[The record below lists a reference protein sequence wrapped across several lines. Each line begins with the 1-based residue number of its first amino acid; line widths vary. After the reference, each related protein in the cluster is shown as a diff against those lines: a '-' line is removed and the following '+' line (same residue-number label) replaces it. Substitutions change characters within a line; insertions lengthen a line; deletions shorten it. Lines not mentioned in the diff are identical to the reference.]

1 MRERTMTTASRT
13 AVLRRR
19 GAGRGLLAATLLALL
34 SFEENLLFASS
45 PVSPLPPKTAVVVTA
60 VQDLF
65 TRPDE
70 NSSVDDQ
77 VILGERVEVLE
88 DAPGFAKVRT
98 AAGEVAWIP
107 ERALRRGEATA
118 ARANAKVARVTSNFA
133 HVYTSPSFT
142 KQKPLLTAPV
152 GATVAVEDFPGGEE
166 AKPVAEARAT
176 DVYSWVRV
184 RLPDGRI
191 GYVAA
196 RDVSLLS
203 FSENLS
209 LRSSL
214 SLPLRS
220 PSDWISFGKRFLGA
234 PYTWGGT
241 TPLGFDC
248 SGLIQR
254 IFREHGVLLK
264 RNSYEQAF
272 QDPQLVPVALEKL
285 RPGDLLF
292 FGTEEKIDHEAM
304 WLGDGTVLQSTRHGV
319 PGVQVTPFDS
329 PFLKPHFR
337 YARRLK
343 REEKNSSNEKP
354 TKEEKEN
361 ISTKGEERKVGGLTE
376 AKARILRQALDALAD
391 GSGARFGIYVKDL
404 SSGISLSKNPSS
416 AMHAASTMKT
426 PVLLEVL
433 RRVDAGTLSLSD
445 EIPVKNE
452 FKSLV
457 DGSPFS
463 VGLEE
468 SDGPTMKKLGREAT
482 LEFLVTEMIVRSS
495 NLAANLV
502 LSLVGPENVQ
512 ALTNDLGASTVK
524 VRRCVEDSKA
534 FAQGLNNETDA
545 AGMAAVMEAAVRS
558 PRLSAAARAKAWEI
572 LTGQTF
578 NEEIPAGLHP
588 QSGAI
593 VGHKTGSISSVQ
605 HDAAVVRLP
614 DGREYVLVLLA
625 DDFGAKEEG
634 RRKVLDAARKMSRAV
649 WEAMVAP

>member
-1 MRERTMTTASRT
+1 MRHRMTT
-13 AVLRRR
+13 L
-19 GAGRGLLAATLLALL
+19 AGRASLRALAAAFLLF
-34 SFEENLLFASS
+34 SFEEISFA
-45 PVSPLPPKTAVVVTA
+45 AVVTAA

-70 NSSVDDQ
+70 TSSVDDQ
-77 VILGERVEVLE
+77 VILGERVEILE
-88 DAPGFAKVRT
+88 DTAGFARVRT

-107 ERALRRGEATA
+107 ERALRRGDAPA
-118 ARANAKVARVTSNFA
+118 AAKVARVTSNFA
-133 HVYTSPSFT
+133 HVYATPSFT

-152 GATVAVEDFPGGEE
+152 GAQMIFSDFLEGKEDE
-166 AKPVAEARAT
+166 T
-176 DVYSWVRV
+176 YSWVRV
-184 RLPDGRI
+184 SLPDGREGFI
-191 GYVAA
+191 AA
-196 RDVSLLS
+196 RDV
-203 FSENLS
+203 EVGAADVP
-209 LRSSL
+209 
-214 SLPLRS
+214 LPLKS
-220 PSDWISFGKRFLGA
+220 SSSWLAFGKRFLGA

-248 SGLIQR
+248 SGLVQR

-272 QDPQLVPVALEKL
+272 QDPQLIPVSFEAL

-292 FGTEEKIDHEAM
+292 FGTEDKIDHEAM
-304 WLGDGTVLQSTRHGV
+304 WLGDGMVLQSTRHGV

-329 PFLKPHFR
+329 PFLKPVFR
-337 YARRLK
+337 YARRLGI
-343 REEKNSSNEKP
+343 SS
-354 TKEEKEN
+354 KEN
-361 ISTKGEERKVGGLTE
+361 AAPGLTP
-376 AKARILRQALDALAD
+376 AKARELEGVLRGIAAA
-391 GSGARFGIYVKDL
+391 SGARFGIYAKDL
-404 SSGISLSKNPSS
+404 TTGSFVSSNPSLS
-416 AMHAASTMKT
+416 MHAASTMKT

-433 RRVDAGTLSLSD
+433 RRVDAGTLNLSD
-445 EIPVKNE
+445 EVPVKNE

-463 VGLEE
+463 NGLEE
-468 SDGPTMKKLGREAT
+468 NDGPTMKKLGGKAT

-495 NLAANLV
+495 NLATNLV

-512 ALTNDLGASTVK
+512 AFTDALGAPTVK

-534 FAQGLNNETDA
+534 FDKGVNNETDA

-558 PRLSAAARAKAWEI
+558 PKLSAAARAKAWEI
-572 LTGQTF
+572 LTGQTY

-614 DGREYVLVLLA
+614 DGRPYVLVLLA
-625 DDFGAKEEG
+625 NDFGANEEG
-634 RRKVLDAARKMSRAV
+634 RRKVIDAARKMSRAV
-649 WEAMVAP
+649 WEAMIAP